1 MIELLGEPV
10 KKIIEEK
17 IIEKIKNKNFYKN
30 IIVLENTFDQ
40 SARTYAKSRK
50 KMFEKYKIPYSTIQ
64 ILESYDENTIIDII
78 KKLNADSNVAG
89 IFLEMPLPH
98 NINSKKIIDFID
110 YEKDVEGITTSSLGK
125 LFAQDETI
133 SPPTALSIIRI
144 LEYYNIPIS
153 GNNVVILNRSLVI
166 GKPLIALLLNRNA
179 TVTVCHTK
187 TIDIDSHIERAD
199 IIVSGVAKP
208 HFFNGKRLKKNV
220 VIVDA
225 SINYENDRIIGDF
238 DPDSFADRVDI
249 SYTPVPKGVG
259 VVTNSILLE
268 NCVNLLLK

>member
-1 MIELLGEPV
+1 MIELQGEPV
-10 KKIIEEK
+10 KKSIEEK
-17 IIEKIKNKNFYKN
+17 IIEKIKNKNFYRN
-30 IIVLENTFDQ
+30 ITVLENTFDQ
-40 SARTYAKSRK
+40 SARIYAKSRK
-50 KMFEKYKIPYSTIQ
+50 KLFEKYKIPYSTIQ

-78 KKLNADSNVAG
+78 KKLNDDSNVAG

-144 LEYYNIPIS
+144 LEYYNISIS
-153 GNNVVILNRSLVI
+153 GKNVVILNRSLVI
-166 GKPLIALLLNRNA
+166 GKPLIALFLNRNA

-187 TIDIDSHIERAD
+187 TTDIDSHIERAD
-199 IIVSGVAKP
+199 IVVSGVAKP
-208 HFFNGKRLKKNV
+208 HFFNGKRLKENV
-220 VIVDA
+220 VVVDA

-238 DPDSFADRVDI
+238 DPDSFSDRVDI